1 MTEYFWKV
9 SVIVDERIKEHL
21 KRLNQYY
28 LQLVNIRQLSYEDF
42 INNDI
47 NRAAAERVLQIA
59 IESCL
64 NIGNRL
70 ISLLQFEQPIPTPE
84 SYAEIFIIM
93 RNLKIIDLEFSNRL
107 VEMAKYRNRLV
118 HLYWDLDPE
127 ATYRILH
134 ENIDDLNKFQDI
146 VVDFLNKRAG
156 ERKD

>member
-1 MTEYFWKV
+1 M
-9 SVIVDERIKEHL
+9 DERIKEHL
-21 KRLNQYY
+21 KRLNRYY
-28 LQLVNIRQLSYEDF
+28 LELVNIRQLSYEDF
-42 INNDI
+42 INNNI
-47 NRAAAERVLQIA
+47 NRAAAERVLQVA

-70 ISLLQFEQPIPTPE
+70 ISLLQFERPVPTPE

-107 VEMAKYRNRLV
+107 VEMAKFRNRLV

-127 ATYRILH
+127 ATYRILQ
-134 ENIDDLNKFQDI
+134 ENIHDLKKFQD
-146 VVDFLNKRAG
+146 VVIDFLNKRDA